1 MKKKKKVAKEES
13 KKADKKKKENKLR
26 YLRYRNLNQEL
37 AKFGFDYTPK
47 KAAMGY
53 GMVLLL
59 AVICGMLYKL
69 ELPYIAAI
77 GVIGTVLMPTVLL
90 QSMKGIY
97 HTDMFSLVN
106 TYMDQFLY
114 SFKRNK
120 TILSTLE
127 ETLSIFD
134 TGAFRE
140 VLEKAIAHIQYDTSS
155 EDTEKEAL
163 AMIEDFFHCEKVSA
177 IHNFA
182 LGAERRGGDVNESIS
197 LFSSNRAMWVARVK
211 MLQSEFLTVKR
222 NIIFA
227 LVATGLICIVPLYLL
242 GDQMDISGYPISQV
256 SAVVLLGI
264 CMVIYVKADKKLC
277 RSWIEKQDDH
287 QNMAEKYLQVKNYDE
302 SKEAKKSMMLA
313 IVPAVVF
320 LGMFVYLQE
329 AWVLILGIVITLFFL
344 KQHTIGQNLA
354 RKSVARELNKQ
365 FPSWLMNIALLL
377 QTDNVQVAIR
387 KSLEDAPD
395 VLQHPLGELVEELE
409 QTPDSIAPYHKF
421 LKEYR
426 NPDIQSAMK
435 ILYSLSSGFGG
446 DTNQQISELID
457 RNNTMLDNAEKLDQ
471 EDKIAGMKIFIL
483 LPSLFASFKLM
494 IDMGMLL
501 VVFLQNLAI

>member
-1 MKKKKKVAKEES
+1 
-13 KKADKKKKENKLR
+13 
-26 YLRYRNLNQEL
+26 
-37 AKFGFDYTPK
+37 
-47 KAAMGY
+47 
-53 GMVLLL
+53 
-59 AVICGMLYKL
+59 
-69 ELPYIAAI
+69 
-77 GVIGTVLMPTVLL
+77 
-90 QSMKGIY
+90 
-97 HTDMFSLVN
+97 
-106 TYMDQFLY
+106 
-114 SFKRNK
+114 
-120 TILSTLE
+120 
-127 ETLSIFD
+127 
-134 TGAFRE
+134 
-140 VLEKAIAHIQYDTSS
+140 
-155 EDTEKEAL
+155 
-163 AMIEDFFHCEKVSA
+163 
-177 IHNFA
+177 
-182 LGAERRGGDVNESIS
+182 
-197 LFSSNRAMWVARVK
+197 
-211 MLQSEFLTVKR
+211 
-222 NIIFA
+222 
-227 LVATGLICIVPLYLL
+227 
-242 GDQMDISGYPISQV
+242 
-256 SAVVLLGI
+256 
-264 CMVIYVKADKKLC
+264 
-277 RSWIEKQDDH
+277 
-287 QNMAEKYLQVKNYDE
+287 
-302 SKEAKKSMMLA
+302 
-313 IVPAVVF
+313 
-320 LGMFVYLQE
+320 MFVYLQE